1 MRRTTVYA
9 AAIATA
15 ALPAVAGTDFGTP
28 AQARQMAEN
37 MVRIIDRNG
46 IEAGLRALHN
56 VDHPV
61 NHRETQFNLFQGSIL
76 VGDNREPEMVAADY
90 SETSDMTGRMVW
102 PRIVAAADAKSDA
115 ELKWYHY
122 DTQEAY
128 DYHCYS
134 LRASRDDGLVMV
146 CP

>member
-1 MRRTTVYA
+1 MWRTTVYA
-9 AAIATA
+9 AAIAAT

-28 AQARQMAEN
+28 AEARQMAEN
-37 MVRIIDRNG
+37 MVRIIDRDG

-56 VDHPV
+56 VDHPFWGSPLGV
-61 NHRETQFNLFQGSIL
+61 NLFQGSIL

-90 SETSDMTGRMVW
+90 SETSDMTGQMVW

-128 DYHCYS
+128 DYHCHS

-146 CP
+146 CR